1 MISRDR
7 DCRTTGVDST
17 FSRLSRRGQ
26 SHSLWLNRASRDA
39 RRAASVL
46 LALAS
51 ASGERRGT
59 GTKTAASEAG
69 RVAPPFVG
77 GSKQSKREDR

>member
-26 SHSLWLNRASRDA
+26 SRSLWSNGASRDA

-51 ASGERRGT
+51 ASGERRGN
-59 GTKTAASEAG
+59 GHKDCG
-69 RVAPPFVG
+69 
-77 GSKQSKREDR
+77 K